1 MPAGG
6 NVGGFGSGL
15 WVIGK
20 ETFSFGG
27 QAYCFAWAVLQEPP
41 KRKAGAT
48 GGGSSDPSQV

>member
-20 ETFSFGG
+20 ETFSFDG
-27 QAYCFAWAVLQEPP
+27 QAYCFAWVALQGAVQTES
-41 KRKAGAT
+41 GAT